1 MIAYRGSTHCRGG
14 WLAATLLILAPAPA
28 AAQQPETDIGRA
40 IARGRVAM
48 REAMSAGAAPGSAVA
63 VAVNGRLVWSEGFG
77 RADIAR
83 GIPITT
89 ATRFG
94 IGSISKALTLAAAL
108 SLADAGL
115 VDLDAP
121 VERYLP
127 DFPHRGRGVTLRRIG
142 VHQSGISDTF
152 ADEHYYTTTHYASLA
167 EVYPAIARGAL
178 MFEPGS
184 RTAYATGLFTIVG
197 RVLEVVAG
205 ESYLDLMRHRVLQ
218 PAGMRATEPNDPR
231 HSTQGRTAFYVS
243 RDGGGFIPAPAFDPS
258 LKLPGAGLL
267 STAADVARFGAAL
280 LRPGLLSAGA
290 RREMFTPVSLTDGTP
305 GIYALGF
312 QSLREDGRRLLLQP
326 GGGPGIA
333 GWLAIYPDDDV
344 VVAILSNATGAP
356 LGGDVR
362 RAVAAG
368 FLRPPAP
375 APSPRP
381 QPAPPP

>member
-231 HSTQGRTAFYVS
+231 HSSAGAHRVLRLTGRGRVHPRTGLRSEPEAAWGRVS
-243 RDGGGFIPAPAFDPS
+243 LDRG
-258 LKLPGAGLL
+258 
-267 STAADVARFGAAL
+267 DVARFGAAL